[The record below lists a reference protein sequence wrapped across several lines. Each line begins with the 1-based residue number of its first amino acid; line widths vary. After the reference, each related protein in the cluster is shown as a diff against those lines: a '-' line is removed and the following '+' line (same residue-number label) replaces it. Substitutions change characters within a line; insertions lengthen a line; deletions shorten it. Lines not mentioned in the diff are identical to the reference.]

1 MPVVDGTG
9 IGQVRLGVLA
19 DIVGRD
25 GVGREPVAVRWMED
39 SPHQPR
45 PHRLMW
51 LSLMQRLVT
60 ESSSRKV
67 PFVMSTGI
75 LILQRYFA
83 RITRSGRKT
92 RGNLAAKLSGRKPAS
107 KSLARPQGTSNVVVL
122 TTFPRREEQ
131 DMFPCQPQKGG

>member
-75 LILQRYFA
+75 L
-83 RITRSGRKT
+83 
-92 RGNLAAKLSGRKPAS
+92 
-107 KSLARPQGTSNVVVL
+107 